1 MAEIV
6 HVAASTPVEQI
17 YEHIDADGAVIVDGV
32 VSPDMLDAIRADLDP
47 YLHGVAHGRNDFAG
61 FETKRIGALIARS
74 PTCRDLVLDPMI
86 NAVCEAVLGPHG
98 DGYQLHFTQA
108 VSIGPG
114 ESAQVFHRD
123 RGVWGGF
130 VPRRIETQLST
141 IWSISDF
148 TADNGATLLV
158 PGSQHWDKDRQP
170 EAHEIAAAEMAAGSV
185 LVYTGTVLHAGGTN
199 VTDTNR
205 LGVLLH
211 YTLSWLRQEE
221 NQYLSCPPEIAKDL
235 SPELRALI
243 GYSQGGTVL
252 GFYSSPVGPGLGP
265 EIASPERLFDDPASG
280 IVDDDA
286 FNDPRAAAARRAVA
300 TPTSVGAEGGQ
311 R

>member
-6 HVAASTPVEQI
+6 HFASSAPVEDICAQLD
-17 YEHIDADGAVIVDGV
+17 EDAAVIVDGV
-32 VSPDMLDAIRADLDP
+32 VSERSLHAIHAELDP
-47 YLHGVAHGRNDFAG
+47 YVHGVAHGRNDFAG

-74 PTCRDLVLDPMI
+74 PACRDLALDPMVNGI
-86 NAVCEAVLGPHG
+86 CDTVLGRHA

-114 ESAQVFHRD
+114 ESPQVLHRD
-123 RGVWGGF
+123 RGVWGGY

-141 IWSISDF
+141 IWAISDF
-148 TADNGATLLV
+148 THDNGATLLV

-170 EAHEIAAAEMAAGSV
+170 EPHEIAAAEMKAGSV
-185 LVYTGTVLHAGGTN
+185 LIYTGTVLHGGGRNT
-199 VTDTNR
+199 TGTNR

-211 YTLSWLRQEE
+211 YTLNWLRQEE

-235 SPELRALI
+235 SPELRALM

-252 GFYSSPVGPGLGP
+252 GFYSAPVGPGLGP
-265 EIASPERLFDDPASG
+265 ELASPERLFDAADG
-280 IVDDDA
+280 VVVDDDA
-286 FNDPRAAAARRAVA
+286 FNDPRAAAAR
-300 TPTSVGAEGGQ
+300 
-311 R
+311 

>member
-6 HVAASTPVEQI
+6 HLASSTPVEQVCG
-17 YEHIDADGAVIVDGV
+17 HLDADAAVIIDDV
-32 VSPDMLDAIRADLDP
+32 VSAECLAALRAELDP
-47 YLHGVAHGRNDFAG
+47 YLHGVANGRNDFAG
-61 FETKRIGALIARS
+61 FETKRVGALVARS
-74 PTCRDLVLDPMI
+74 RACRELVLDPRVNGI
-86 NAVCEAVLGPHG
+86 CDIVLGRHA

-114 ESAQVFHRD
+114 ESAQVLHRD

-141 IWSISDF
+141 IWAVSDF
-148 TADNGATLLV
+148 TRDNGATLLV

-170 EAHEIAAAEMAAGSV
+170 EPHEIVAAEMAAGSV
-185 LVYTGTVLHAGGTN
+185 LIYTGTVMHGGGAN
-199 VTDTNR
+199 VTDSNR
-205 LGVLLH
+205 VGVLLH
-211 YTLSWLRQEE
+211 YTLNWLRQEE

-235 SPELRALI
+235 SPELRALM

-252 GFYSSPVGPGLGP
+252 GFYSAPVGPGLGP
-265 EIASPERLFDDPASG
+265 ELASPERLFDPGDG
-280 IVDDDA
+280 TDDDA
-286 FNDPRAAAARRAVA
+286 FNDPRAAAAR
-300 TPTSVGAEGGQ
+300 Q